1 MADGTGPDFGTKY
14 TDVTIAA
21 LRTAVNGAD
30 ATSYTAARMD
40 SMTVNDLVYA
50 RKLQVAT
57 LQASGG
63 WVDPNG

>member
-14 TDVTIAA
+14 ADTTIAA

-30 ATSYTAARMD
+30 GTSYTTARMD

-50 RKLQVAT
+50 RKLQVAS
-57 LQASGG
+57 LQATGG

>member
-21 LRTAVNGAD
+21 LATAVTAAD
-30 ATSYTAARMD
+30 GTSYPASRVA

-50 RKLQVAT
+50 RKLQVAS